1 MMIQV
6 RWYFY
11 LVIFIAALTGCDKNR
26 VFEENQ
32 DIPDNNWQIKNV
44 PQFSFTIEDPQTPYN
59 IYFNVRNAIFY
70 EFYNLY
76 VRAELTGPDKKP
88 LHLKLHEMY
97 LMDKT
102 TGRPLGNGAGDI
114 FDHQFLAIKNLKFP
128 QAGTYKIRLK
138 QYMRKDPLPGIMAVG
153 LRVEKVSP

>member
-1 MMIQV
+1 MITKV
-6 RWYFY
+6 RWYLC
-11 LVIFIAALTGCDKNR
+11 LVIFIAALTSCDKNR

-32 DIPDNNWQIKNV
+32 DIPNNSWQIRNA
-44 PQFSFTIEDPQTPYN
+44 PQFSFTIQDPTAAYN

-88 LHLKLHEMY
+88 LHVKLHEMY

-102 TGRPLGNGAGDI
+102 TGRPLGDGIGDI
-114 FDHQFLAIKNLKFP
+114 FDHQFLAIKNFKFP
-128 QAGTYKIRLK
+128 QAGEYKVRLK

-153 LRVEKVSP
+153 IRVEKVSQ

>member
-1 MMIQV
+1 MQWRKYV
-6 RWYFY
+6 Y
-11 LVIFIAALTGCDKNR
+11 LVILIAALTGCDKNR

-32 DIPDNNWQIKNV
+32 DIPNNSWQIRNV
-44 PQFSFTIEDPQTPYN
+44 PQFTFTIPEPASNYN

-76 VRAELTGPDKKP
+76 MRAELLDPDGKP
-88 LHLKLHEMY
+88 LHVKLHEMY

-102 TGRPLGNGAGDI
+102 TGKPLGDGSGDI
-114 FDHQFLAIKNLKFP
+114 FDHQFLAIKNFKFP
-128 QAGTYKIRLK
+128 KAGTYKIRLK

-153 LRVEKVSP
+153 VRVEKINP

>member
-1 MMIQV
+1 MSYV
-6 RWYFY
+6 RRILC
-11 LVIFIAALTGCDKNR
+11 LVLFIAALTGCDKNR
-26 VFEENQ
+26 VYEENQ

-44 PQFSFTIEDPQTPYN
+44 PQFSFVIEDTNVPYH

-76 VRAELTGPDKKP
+76 MWDELIGPDGRT
-88 LHLKLHEMY
+88 LDVKLHEMY
-97 LMDKT
+97 LMDKK
-102 TGRPLGNGAGDI
+102 TGEPLGEGAGDI
-114 FDHQFLAIKNLKFP
+114 FDHQFLAIKNFKFP

-153 LRVEKVSP
+153 VRVEKVQP

>member
-1 MMIQV
+1 MQWRKYV
-6 RWYFY
+6 YFVV
-11 LVIFIAALTGCDKNR
+11 LIAALTSCDKNR

-32 DIPDNNWQIKNV
+32 DIPDNSWQIRNV
-44 PQFSFTIEDPQTPYN
+44 PQFSFTIQEPASNYN

-76 VRAELTGPDKKP
+76 LRAELLGPDGKP
-88 LHLKLHEMY
+88 LNVKLHEMY

-102 TGRPLGNGAGDI
+102 SGKPLGDGSGDI
-114 FDHQFLAIKNLKFP
+114 FDHQFLAIKNFKFP
-128 QAGTYKIRLK
+128 QSGIYKIRLK

-153 LRVEKVSP
+153 VRVEKINP

>member
-1 MMIQV
+1 MI
-6 RWYFY
+6 RLKCFFY
-11 LVIFIAALTGCDKNR
+11 LLVLIVALSSCDQNR

-32 DIPDNNWQIKNV
+32 DIADNNWQIRNV
-44 PQFSFTIEDPQTPYN
+44 PVFSFSITDTKPTYN

-76 VRAELTGPDKKP
+76 VRAELIGPDGKP
-88 LHLKLHEMY
+88 LQVKLHEMY

-102 TGRPLGNGAGDI
+102 TGKPLGEGSGDI
-114 FDHQFLAIKNLKFP
+114 FDHQFLAIKNFTFP
-128 QAGTYKIRLK
+128 QPGTYQIRLK

-153 LRVEKVSP
+153 VRVATTTP